1 MTSSCLPV
9 AMARYFLVVS
19 VTLVTLLT
27 LLLRMVRMS
36 SQWHSPACWYLPLSP
51 AAYRARVQIADG
63 RLVVNP
69 LLGGD
74 FLLSISPTPVKST
87 AWLLVAA
94 RMVYFLVVMSSSISL
109 PPQSSRGSSMEM
121 IMS

>member
-1 MTSSCLPV
+1 
-9 AMARYFLVVS
+9 MARYFLVVS

-51 AAYRARVQIADG
+51 AAYRACVQIADG
-63 RLVVNP
+63 RLVVDP

-74 FLLSISPTPVKST
+74 VVLSISST
-87 AWLLVAA
+87 LAL
-94 RMVYFLVVMSSSISL
+94 
-109 PPQSSRGSSMEM
+109 
-121 IMS
+121 